1 MNLQDGWTVVY
12 QAGNG
17 WSFRSKTY
25 ASEREAAEH
34 ARSQWER
41 GAFKD
46 ATLLGPAG
54 EMIELL
60 QREVP
65 GQAGVSNLSSSDARE
80 TSEID
85 SHGNQAQRRQNK
97 PHLLAFPT
105 SPGYR
110 GQ

>member
-1 MNLQDGWTVVY
+1 MRAQSGWTVIY

-25 ASEREAAEH
+25 ASEREAAEY

-41 GAFKD
+41 GAVKG

-60 QREVP
+60 LGKVP
-65 GQAGVSNLSSSDARE
+65 GLADVSNLSSADARE
-80 TSEID
+80 PSDID
-85 SHGNQAQRRQNK
+85 RRGPEAQRCQNG
-97 PHLLAFPT
+97 P
-105 SPGYR
+105 R
-110 GQ
+110 